1 MSEPS
6 ESKES
11 ANDSFC
17 TLPQAPCAKARD
29 GASPD
34 GESSDEGLGTRIYG
48 RENCPHTRRARKA
61 LPLARFIDVEA
72 DPQALA
78 EMLALTDG
86 VRRIPVIVRPRA
98 EAERQD
104 GQAAQEVS
112 VGFRRGS

>member
-1 MSEPS
+1 MNDPEG
-6 ESKES
+6 S
-11 ANDSFC
+11 ASGSFC
-17 TLPQAPCAKARD
+17 TLPQAPCAKAP
-29 GASPD
+29 APD
-34 GESSDEGLGTRIYG
+34 GESPDGGLGARIYG
-48 RENCPHTRRARKA
+48 RESCPHTRRARKA

-98 EAERQD
+98 EKEGQD
-104 GQAAQEVS
+104 GQTGQEVS